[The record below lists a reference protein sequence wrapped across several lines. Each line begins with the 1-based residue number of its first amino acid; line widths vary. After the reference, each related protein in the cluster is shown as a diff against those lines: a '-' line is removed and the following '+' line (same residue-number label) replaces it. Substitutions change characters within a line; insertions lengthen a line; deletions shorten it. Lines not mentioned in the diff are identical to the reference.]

1 MNRKLFAIGWANN
14 KARQRYEN
22 LLSHLNHY
30 AERTPSHE
38 GVSEVLP
45 AAELNIILGK
55 PLLGLSTL
63 RTKTVPQPLRATQR
77 VLQARALHTMRLSE
91 AAAQLLYHAI
101 SRENLSDN
109 YELCIMLAR
118 MNYYL
123 ACNTKEPT
131 QAKRDIEAAVSTTRL
146 CIRLQPDKPDA
157 YALLARI
164 TAQYPEGIRF
174 SDEAYEHFKAAI
186 QAHPRIN
193 WMVAADITYTHWLRG
208 RFEDMSVWR
217 DRWCEILDKNLWRAD
232 CVPFNPDRFAF
243 SALAEIFRL
252 CGVPDA
258 FEEYLQTAFL
268 LYPSK
273 SAQLIRY
280 YMRRLCLRKFGHS
293 LRLFLRSVDKQEAR
307 LRYAYMRS
315 NPSERAK
322 LIYELTN
329 IIA

>member
-1 MNRKLFAIGWANN
+1 MC
-14 KARQRYEN
+14 
-22 LLSHLNHY
+22 
-30 AERTPSHE
+30 
-38 GVSEVLP
+38 
-45 AAELNIILGK
+45 
-55 PLLGLSTL
+55 
-63 RTKTVPQPLRATQR
+63 
-77 VLQARALHTMRLSE
+77 LSE

-101 SRENLSDN
+101 SRENLSND
-109 YELCIMLAR
+109 YELCIELAR

-123 ACNTKEPT
+123 ACNTKEPA
-131 QAKRDIEAAVSTTRL
+131 QAKRDTEAAVSTTRH

-193 WMVAADITYTHWLRG
+193 WMVAADITYTHWLRS
-208 RFEDMSVWR
+208 RFEDMSVWC
-217 DRWCEILDKNLWRAD
+217 DRWCEILDKNLWRAGW
-232 CVPFNPDRFAF
+232 VPFNPDRFAF

-252 CGVPDA
+252 CGMPDV

-273 SAQLIRY
+273 SAQLVKY

-293 LRLFLRSVDKQEAR
+293 LRLFLRNVDKQEAR

-315 NPSERAK
+315 KPSERAK
-322 LIYELTN
+322 LIYELTM
-329 IIA
+329 